1 MVRKER
7 EETRRFA
14 PLLRRTLSGGDAD
27 LVKSRSTLRVG
38 LLQKAQVYVYEQT
51 EFDHTYAR
59 CTNNRQ
65 ATSTTL

>member
-14 PLLRRTLSGGDAD
+14 PLPRRTLSGGDAD
-27 LVKSRSTLRVG
+27 LVKSKSRSTLRVG

-51 EFDHTYAR
+51 EFD
-59 CTNNRQ
+59 NNLCQ
-65 ATSTTL
+65 MYQ